1 MNETYLFSIKQWAAA
16 TAQSCSA
23 ASMRCMMRTLY
34 LLMSLA
40 AGVALAVALAV
51 APAYAEAPAEPVSA
65 MAATTLDKVNIN
77 TANAQTLE
85 EKLVGIGEARA
96 GDIVRYREIYGLF
109 VSADELAEVKGIG
122 QSTVDRN
129 RDVITLE

>member
-1 MNETYLFSIKQWAAA
+1 MNETYLFSFKQWVAAPA
-16 TAQSCSA
+16 RSYSA
-23 ASMRCMMRTLY
+23 VSMRCMVLSLC
-34 LLMSLA
+34 LLIMPLL
-40 AGVALAVALAV
+40 GV
-51 APAYAEAPAEPVSA
+51 APAYSEAPAEPASM

-77 TANAQTLE
+77 TANAQTLA
-85 EKLVGIGEARA
+85 EKLTGIGEARA
-96 GDIVRYREIYGLF
+96 GDIVRYRETYGSF

>member
-1 MNETYLFSIKQWAAA
+1 
-16 TAQSCSA
+16 
-23 ASMRCMMRTLY
+23 MRTFY
-34 LLMSLA
+34 LLMMLA
-40 AGVALAVALAV
+40 TGVALAV
-51 APAYAEAPAEPVSA
+51 APAYSEAPAEPASM

-77 TANAQTLE
+77 TANAQTLA
-85 EKLVGIGEARA
+85 EKLTGIGEARA
-96 GDIVRYREIYGLF
+96 GDIVRYRETYGSF

>member
-40 AGVALAVALAV
+40 AGVALAV

>member
-16 TAQSCSA
+16 AVQSCSA

-34 LLMSLA
+34 LLMMLA
-40 AGVALAVALAV
+40 TGVVLAV

-65 MAATTLDKVNIN
+65 MTAATLDKVNIN
-77 TANAQTLE
+77 TASAQTLE

-96 GDIVRYREIYGLF
+96 GDIVRSRETYGSF

>member
-1 MNETYLFSIKQWAAA
+1 MNETYLFSNKQWAAA
-16 TAQSCSA
+16 AVQSCSA
-23 ASMRCMMRTLY
+23 ASMRCMMRTFY
-34 LLMSLA
+34 LLMMLA
-40 AGVALAVALAV
+40 TGVALAV

-85 EKLVGIGEARA
+85 KKLVGVGEARA
-96 GDIVRYREIYGLF
+96 GDIVRYREIYGSF

>member
-16 TAQSCSA
+16 AAQSCSA
-23 ASMRCMMRTLY
+23 ASMRCMTRTLY
-34 LLMSLA
+34 LLMMLA
-40 AGVALAVALAV
+40 TGVALAV
-51 APAYAEAPAEPVSA
+51 APAYAEAPAEPVPA
-65 MAATTLDKVNIN
+65 IEGTTLDKVNIN

>member
-1 MNETYLFSIKQWAAA
+1 
-16 TAQSCSA
+16 
-23 ASMRCMMRTLY
+23 MRCMVLSLC
-34 LLMSLA
+34 LLIMPLL
-40 AGVALAVALAV
+40 GV
-51 APAYAEAPAEPVSA
+51 APAYSEAPAEPASM

-77 TANAQTLE
+77 TANAQTLA
-85 EKLVGIGEARA
+85 EKLTGIGEARA
-96 GDIVRYREIYGLF
+96 GDIVRYRETYGSF